1 MSLSGSTD
9 AAFVLTKKGMAKL
22 SSRGGVVPHG
32 AALTCTG
39 CFIIG
44 YRTIYTISTVRGTLA
59 TNKQTNQFEM
69 VRLFLVQFQCVL
81 LYPNKHTKKK

>member
-1 MSLSGSTD
+1 MPRLY
-9 AAFVLTKKGMAKL
+9 LLKKGMAKL

-44 YRTIYTISTVRGTLA
+44 YRTIYTISTVQGTLA
-59 TNKQTNQFEM
+59 TNKQTKCQH
-69 VRLFLVQFQCVL
+69 FLVDKISVIDKISVL
-81 LYPNKHTKKK
+81 LLLIIK

>member
-59 TNKQTNQFEM
+59 TNKQTSLNTSLI
-69 VRLFLVQFQCVL
+69 LFVQHTL
-81 LYPNKHTKKK
+81 LENAHFVGIF